1 MKHLLNEVVAY
12 IGLALPALVVIT
24 NPISAAT
31 FFVPFSEGMGKK
43 QQKKVAVKAS
53 FTAMWIMIIFAV
65 FGTFI
70 FKLFSITIHA
80 FQIAG
85 GIILFGVAMDM
96 RKNIKKAEMN
106 ATHDNEEFSIVP
118 LAIPMIAGPGAITTC
133 LILAGSAKNIV
144 FLGVLV
150 LCVVVASLVVYLA
163 LSHSNRLTTV
173 LGVGGVRILVRLMG
187 LILAVI
193 AVQFVLNGVK
203 EAIPIIMP
211 MLK

>member
-1 MKHLLNEVVAY
+1 M
-12 IGLALPALVVIT
+12 
-24 NPISAAT
+24 
-31 FFVPFSEGMGKK
+31 
-43 QQKKVAVKAS
+43 
-53 FTAMWIMIIFAV
+53 
-65 FGTFI
+65 
-70 FKLFSITIHA
+70 
-80 FQIAG
+80 
-85 GIILFGVAMDM
+85 
-96 RKNIKKAEMN
+96 
-106 ATHDNEEFSIVP
+106 
-118 LAIPMIAGPGAITTC
+118 
-133 LILAGSAKNIV
+133 AGSAKNIV